1 MNLKDNSD
9 QTPIDWCGE
18 CARPGQKECLT
29 ILREAGG
36 KASSELSENNVE
48 EEEEEEGSVA
58 ASDAEQLDD
67 DE

>member
-1 MNLKDNSD
+1 M
-9 QTPIDWCGE
+9 
-18 CARPGQKECLT
+18 T

-36 KASSELSENNVE
+36 KASTELSDYNVE